1 MERLKILINLFI
13 VLNFAFKLQANE
25 SQETFSIS
33 GKIFNANTFK
43 PIAGVTVQVL
53 GTSTGAITNREG
65 EFTIKNIKGGVY
77 SIKFSAIG
85 YETFV
90 QSNIYVSNVKP
101 TYLEIYLLEKVIQIP
116 ELEVRGKYFERFTE
130 TTVSTQVFSA
140 EEIRRAPG
148 VQEDVFR
155 IAALLP
161 GVSSTQPGR
170 NDLVVRGGAPFENL
184 IIVDNIEIPN
194 INHFGSPG
202 SSGGPLSIINIDFI
216 RNVQFSAGGFG
227 AKYGDKVS
235 SLTKIDL
242 YNGNLEKFGGKVT
255 LSATGFGINLE
266 GPINSEGSFFMS
278 VRRSYL
284 DLVFKAAKFAFIP
297 EYWDI
302 QAKINYKIDDKN
314 TLSFLTIGAL
324 DNVLLNNETADD
336 RFKNSRVAVPKQNQY
351 HTGISLRHLL
361 SNGYFIISLGRS
373 FSYYNIFQNDS
384 NLTPLLKNN
393 SHEGENSLK
402 IDFDIKLSPS
412 MELSFGNQSKFA
424 SLLKYDIFIDGKFRT
439 DQLYNPKPLLVD
451 TSYTAFKNATYL
463 SLSTSLNK
471 LRFAFGFRADYFNFT
486 KNKLYFAPRLNAL
499 YVVNPIST
507 LIFSV
512 GRYFQSPSYV
522 WMIGEKDQSLNAIQS
537 DLIIIGYEHT
547 PFEDVKV
554 QVEGYYKIYQSYPAR
569 VYRPQS
575 VLSPSGFEDI
585 TTDIP
590 FGLEPLVSEGKGWSR
605 GIELLIQKRYN
616 PELPLFG
623 ILSVTV
629 SQTKFKSIDRIERL
643 SNYDSPLIFNL
654 SLGYR
659 FNPEWEISYKYR
671 ASIGRPTTPYNSNGF
686 LDYFQYN
693 EGERLPIFRATDI
706 RIDKRW
712 FLSKFNIVTYL
723 DIQNLFNTKNVT
735 AVRWNPREK
744 TVEYQK
750 SFGILPSIGIY
761 FEF

>member
-1 MERLKILINLFI
+1 MNKLTIFISLLIFFSL
-13 VLNFAFKLQANE
+13 VSKTS
-25 SQETFSIS
+25 SQQNTETFSIS
-33 GKIFNANTFK
+33 GKVINANTYT
-43 PIAGVTVQVL
+43 PVVGATVQVL
-53 GTSTGAITNREG
+53 GNLSGAITNSEG

-77 SIKFSAIG
+77 SIKFSAVG
-85 YETFV
+85 FETFV
-90 QSNIYVSNVKP
+90 QSNVYVSNIKP
-101 TYLEIYLLEKVIQIP
+101 TYLEIYLPEKVIQIP

-130 TTVSTQVFSA
+130 TTVSTQAFSS

-148 VQEDVFR
+148 VQEDVVR
-155 IAALLP
+155 ITALLP

-184 IIVDNIEIPN
+184 IIIDNVEIPN
-194 INHFGSPG
+194 INHFGTPG
-202 SSGGPLSIINIDFI
+202 SSGGPLSIINIDFV

-242 YNGNLEKFGGKVT
+242 YNGNLEKFGGKAT
-255 LSATGFGINLE
+255 LSATGFGLNIE

-284 DLVFKAAKFAFIP
+284 DLIFKAAKFAFIP
-297 EYWDI
+297 EYWDF
-302 QAKINYKIDDKN
+302 QGKINYKIDDKN

-324 DNVLLNNETADD
+324 DNVLLNNETTDG

-351 HTGISLRHLL
+351 YTGISLRHLL
-361 SNGYFIISLGRS
+361 NNGYFILSLGRAY
-373 FSYYNIFQNDS
+373 SYYSIFQNDS
-384 NLTPLLKNN
+384 NLIPLLKNN
-393 SHEGENSLK
+393 SREGENLLK
-402 IDFDIKLSPS
+402 IDFDIKFSRM

-424 SLLKYDIFIDGKFRT
+424 SLLEYNIFIDGKFRT
-439 DQLYNPKPLLVD
+439 DQFYNPKPLVVD
-451 TSYTAFKNATYL
+451 TSYTAFKNATYV
-463 SLSTSLNK
+463 SLSTSIDK
-471 LRFAFGFRADYFNFT
+471 FRFALGFRLDYFNFT
-486 KNKLYFAPRLNAL
+486 KNKLYFAPRLNAS
-499 YVVNPIST
+499 YMFNPVST
-507 LIFSV
+507 LISSV
-512 GRYFQSPSYV
+512 GRYYQSPSYV
-522 WMIGEKDQSLNAIQS
+522 WMIGDTAQSLNAIQS
-537 DLIIIGYEHT
+537 DLIVLGYEHT

-554 QVEGYYKIYQSYPAR
+554 QVETYYKIYRNYPAR
-569 VYRPQS
+569 VFRPQS

-590 FGLEPLVSEGKGWSR
+590 FGLEPLVSHGKGWSR

-616 PELPLFG
+616 PKLPLFG
-623 ILSVTV
+623 ILSVTF
-629 SQTKFKSIDRIERL
+629 SQTKFKSLDGRERI
-643 SNYDSPLIFNL
+643 SNYDTPLMFNL

-659 FNPEWEISYKYR
+659 FNPKWEISYKYR
-671 ASIGRPTTPYNSNGF
+671 ASIGRPTTPYAANGF
-686 LDYFQYN
+686 LDFSRYN
-693 EGERLPIFRATDI
+693 EGERLPIFRSTDI

-735 AVRWNPREK
+735 AVRWNPRERS
-744 TVEYQK
+744 VEYQK